1 LDELK
6 LGPPEDV
13 YDVVAVRLALELA
26 DTDLLTKDDT
36 DELCETLGEPDALP
50 EIVTDGVSLYVIDD
64 KGETDGVS
72 EAELLLVNVFV
83 TVTVFVIPVGKVVGL
98 AVKVFSADFVTVLV
112 ILRLV
117 RGV

>member
-13 YDVVAVRLALELA
+13 YDVVPEKLTLELA
-26 DTDLLTKDDT
+26 DADLLTKDDT
-36 DELCETLGEPDALP
+36 DELCDTLGEPDALP
-50 EIVTDGVSLYVIDD
+50 EIVTDGVSLYDNVVS
-64 KGETDGVS
+64 GETDGLP

-98 AVKVFSADFVTVLV
+98 VVKVLIAEFVTVLV

>member
-13 YDVVAVRLALELA
+13 YDVVPVKLTLELA

-50 EIVTDGVSLYVIDD
+50 EIVTDGVSLYVNVLS
-64 KGETDGVS
+64 GESDGVS
-72 EAELLLVNVFV
+72 EAELRLVNVFV

-98 AVKVFSADFVTVLV
+98 VVKVLIAEFVTVLLM
-112 ILRLV
+112 LRLT